1 MLPSGRCGGGVEAV
15 WRWCGGCVEAA
26 WRLCGGC
33 VEAVSV
39 HSVERFVCR
48 V

>member
-1 MLPSGRCGGGVEAV
+1 MEVVWRLCGGGVEAV
-15 WRWCGGCVEAA
+15 WR
-26 WRLCGGC
+26 LCGGG